1 MWSSFSRSR
10 ALALSH
16 AQTRRAH
23 EPREPLSALAD
34 EPLPFLLPIN
44 RAAIR
49 RLASGLKVDDMEDDD
64 DDEPLGGEVPRSL
77 ALWSGDV
84 GRFCA
89 KTVVVGLDGVLL
101 LAVMA
106 CCQLEPLP
114 LDDFLWLPGVA
125 DDELPVDVGGVAM
138 IELGQGFGVGGFR
151 GCSMNQRYAMSIA
164 RLDRRG
170 SRNTAVM
177 RVERTSSES
186 DYELIESEGRTMTTR
201 TRASLPSKQ
210 ASKQP
215 HTRERACK
223 RGEANKQQQA
233 TAASARESEAPRR
246 PLVNLPAPVCRTSVL
261 PTIALPSRYLP
272 CVSSRLA
279 ERVDA
284 ALGEPIHTGLQH
296 PTALLALTLSV
307 WSIGSI
313 TRLNR
318 P

>member
-186 DYELIESEGRTMTTR
+186 DYELIESEGRTMTTMM

-210 ASKQP
+210 ASNPTQE
-215 HTRERACK
+215 RERVCACE

-233 TAASARESEAPRR
+233 TAASAESQSL
-246 PLVNLPAPVCRTSVL
+246 LVVL
-261 PTIALPSRYLP
+261 
-272 CVSSRLA
+272 SSIYR
-279 ERVDA
+279 
-284 ALGEPIHTGLQH
+284 H
-296 PTALLALTLSV
+296 LSV
-307 WSIGSI
+307 GPRCCQPSHSPVG
-313 TRLNR
+313 TCRA
-318 P
+318 